1 MARWMVFARQLPLQ
15 PRTIINADILCCC
28 SSSAQVVVQRAA
40 RQQTVVRAVAQQDDG
55 AAQSRRAALAL
66 AAAAVIGFV
75 SVESAEAN
83 QAAAKS
89 APRESPDDR
98 PSGVPLLPLP

>member
-40 RQQTVVRAVAQQDDG
+40 RQQTVVRAVAQHDG